1 MNKKQIGIF
10 ILLSMLSVSLFSQ
23 TPTLKDILWLYI
35 ENIETD
41 IYDNYGILNLTH
53 DISRRF
59 LFQYFQDD
67 GIERK
72 IVKNDEVYF
81 YSLDTNSFGYYEKRH
96 SKDLPS
102 TKITYD
108 NDGYI
113 EQKYDKNKQL
123 KYTFEFKFKEGNDSL
138 DVFLIKSPFGNANG
152 GIGYR
157 RENTE
162 IPEYRII
169 KHGNTFDIYQ
179 YDKAQLKTQIIFE
192 NNTIAIKE
200 YSWEGLDFKA
210 NNLSE
215 TKYAITEFDKNG
227 MYLLMTKSHGSERDR
242 TELRFE
248 NDILYRIYYY
258 KEKDFMEKEFTEN
271 ELFRTKIIRQFDK
284 NGNLIEQKEI
294 SDFNPLNKFNE
305 RNITILP
312 CDIEGNVLYSVED
325 LAVNSTK
332 NTKINEPAIL
342 KYRPLILIGISALII
357 LSIVLVLLKKRKH
370 NE

>member
-1 MNKKQIGIF
+1 MNKKRIGIF
-10 ILLSMLSVSLFSQ
+10 VLLSMLSVSLFSQ

-123 KYTFEFKFKEGNDSL
+123 KYTFVFKFKESNDSL

-169 KHGNTFDIYQ
+169 KNGNTFDVYQ
-179 YDKAQLKTQIIFE
+179 YDKEQLKTQIIFE

-210 NNLSE
+210 NNLAE
-215 TKYAITEFDKNG
+215 TKYAITEFDNNG
-227 MYLLMTKSHGSERDR
+227 MYLLMTKSHGSKRDR
-242 TELRFE
+242 IELRFE
-248 NDILYRIYYY
+248 NNTLYRIHYYTGGDAIEREY
-258 KEKDFMEKEFTEN
+258 
-271 ELFRTKIIRQFDK
+271 FRTKISRQFDK

-294 SDFNPLNKFNE
+294 SKLKSFDSEFNE
-305 RNITILP
+305 KDITILP

>member
-10 ILLSMLSVSLFSQ
+10 VLLSMLSVSLFSQ

-169 KHGNTFDIYQ
+169 KNDNTFDIYQ

-248 NDILYRIYYY
+248 NNTLYRIHYYTGEDSIEREY
-258 KEKDFMEKEFTEN
+258 
-271 ELFRTKIIRQFDK
+271 LRTKISRQFDK

-294 SDFNPLNKFNE
+294 SKLKSFDSEFNE
-305 RNITILP
+305 KDITILP

-325 LAVNSTK
+325 LAVDPIK
-332 NTKINEPAIL
+332 NTKTNEPAIL

>member
-10 ILLSMLSVSLFSQ
+10 VLLSMLSVSLFSQ

-41 IYDNYGILNLTH
+41 IYDNYGIVNLTH

-72 IVKNDEVYF
+72 IVKNDEVYC